1 VTIYNYVVTRL
12 WYIFGVLKE
21 FKYNILEHKLATY
34 IVYCL
39 VTHDLKHLVECGT
52 IDQLLNPSCWRD
64 TQIMVCLCVCVVAHS
79 KYTILIDGF
88 RDGRYELKSLN
99 DIGSIQNYLISKTL
113 GYEVVY
119 IQITLKRF
127 NTKESCPY
135 IIWLFWLSHT
145 PWDVIIMYHA
155 RAFSWILFLKLYASQ

>member
-1 VTIYNYVVTRL
+1 
-12 WYIFGVLKE
+12 
-21 FKYNILEHKLATY
+21 
-34 IVYCL
+34 
-39 VTHDLKHLVECGT
+39 
-52 IDQLLNPSCWRD
+52 
-64 TQIMVCLCVCVVAHS
+64 MVCLCVCVVAHS

-135 IIWLFWLSHT
+135 IIWLF
-145 PWDVIIMYHA
+145 
-155 RAFSWILFLKLYASQ
+155 